1 MIRINLL
8 PFRLARKKENIR
20 KQISIFLLLVILSL
34 VVLFYVT
41 GMVNKEILAVKEK
54 TKQVNLQITKFKEKA
69 TRVKKIK
76 ADLKRL
82 EEKLDIVTSL
92 QKQRDKQYI
101 LFDTMTKLI
110 IPGRMWLDSFKT
122 NSTSVT
128 IKGIAFDNPTI
139 ADYMKKLENSVLF
152 DKVDLKTAQTKKFD
166 GAVMLKSFE
175 LLCRKTIVIPEKQN
189 QVKKTDKKGKK

>member
-139 ADYMKKLENSVLF
+139 ADYMKK
-152 DKVDLKTAQTKKFD
+152 
-166 GAVMLKSFE
+166 
-175 LLCRKTIVIPEKQN
+175 
-189 QVKKTDKKGKK
+189 

>member
-34 VVLFYVT
+34 VALFGVT
-41 GMVNKEILAVKEK
+41 QLVNKQIVSVKNK
-54 TKQVNLQITKFKEKA
+54 TKQVNRQITKFKEKA
-69 TRVKKIK
+69 IRVKKIK

-92 QKQRDKQYI
+92 QKQRDKQYV

-110 IPGRMWLDSFKT
+110 IPGRMWLESF
-122 NSTSVT
+122 NSKATSVT

-139 ADYMKKLENSVLF
+139 ADYMEKLENSVLF
-152 DKVDLKTAQTKKFD
+152 DRVDLKTAQMKKFKGD
-166 GAVMLKSFE
+166 VMLKSFE
-175 LLCRKTIVIPEKQN
+175 LQCRKTKVKQEKEAA
-189 QVKKTDKKGKK
+189 DKKGKK